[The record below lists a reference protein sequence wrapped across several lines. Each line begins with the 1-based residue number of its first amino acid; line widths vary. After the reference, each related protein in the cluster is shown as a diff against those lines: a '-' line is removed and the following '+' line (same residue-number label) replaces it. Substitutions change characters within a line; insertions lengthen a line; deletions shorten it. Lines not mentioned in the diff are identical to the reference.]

1 MGLPFLPVPGHVGS
15 DYERLRPDFKVITDP
30 YSGNDVL
37 LVPAITP
44 DVSLIHALQADADG
58 NLLLDEKEDDFLL
71 AQASRVVVASA
82 DEIVASD
89 VLRRAPYGI
98 RLSGIHVTALVV
110 APGGA
115 HPTACRAR
123 YGIDEAHITEY
134 LGLAKS
140 DDTFHTYLERYV
152 FDPKDH
158 RAYLAEV
165 GLSALA
171 A

>member
-1 MGLPFLPVPGHVGS
+1 MGLSFLPVPGHVGS

-37 LVPAITP
+37 LVPAIAP
-44 DVSLIHALQADADG
+44 DVSLIHAIQADTEG
-58 NLLLDEKEDDFLL
+58 NLLLDEKEDDVLL

-82 DEIVASD
+82 EEIVTPDA
-89 VLRRAPYGI
+89 LRRAPYGL
-98 RLSGIHVTALVV
+98 RLSAIHVTALVE

-115 HPTACRAR
+115 HPTACRGR
-123 YGIDEAHITEY
+123 YGIDEVHVAEY

-140 DDTFHTYLERYV
+140 DETFRAYLQRYV
-152 FDPKDH
+152 FDLPDH
-158 RAYLAEV
+158 RAYLAGV
-165 GLSALA
+165 GLA